1 MARDNTAHLLAFL
14 AVAKA
19 GSFTRAAAVMGISQ
33 SALSHTIRRLETDM
47 GVRLLNRTTRSVAP
61 TEAGERLV
69 QTVAPRLEAIE
80 AALAEAGESGGK
92 TIGTVRISAIEYAA
106 NTVLAPRLA
115 RLLSNYP
122 DLKFEITVS
131 YGLTDIAAERFDI
144 GIWWGDQVTKG
155 LRAVRIAPDRRMA
168 IVGAPFYLA
177 TRPAPGRPQD
187 LLAHNCITL
196 RTADGGTPHAW
207 ALKRGSRSVQVQ
219 VEGQAIF
226 NGAYQCLNAALA
238 GDGLAFLPEDMAL
251 PHIASGQ
258 LSFVL
263 EGWFPS
269 VTGLHMYYASRRPSR
284 TLSLVIDALRLP
296 HQ

>member
-1 MARDNTAHLLAFL
+1 MARDNIAHLLAFL

-19 GSFTRAAAVMGISQ
+19 GSFTRAAAVMGVSQ
-33 SALSHTIRRLETDM
+33 SALSHTIRGLETDM

-61 TEAGERLV
+61 TEAGERLL

-80 AALAEAGESGGK
+80 MALAEAGESGDK
-92 TIGTVRISAIEYAA
+92 TTGTVRISAIEYAA

-115 RLLSNYP
+115 RLLPNYP
-122 DLKFEITVS
+122 DLKVETTVS

-155 LRAVRIAPDRRMA
+155 LRAVRVAPDSRMVIA
-168 IVGAPFYLA
+168 GSPAYLA
-177 TRPAPGRPQD
+177 TRPAPGKPHD

-196 RTADGGTPHAW
+196 RAAEDGTPHAW
-207 ALKRGSRSVQVQ
+207 GLKRGRRTVQVR

-226 NGAYQCLNAALA
+226 NGVYQCLNAALA
-238 GDGLAFLPEDMAL
+238 GDGLAFLPEDLAL
-251 PHIASGQ
+251 PYITDGR

-263 EGWFPS
+263 EGWFPT
-269 VTGLHMYYASRRPSR
+269 VTGLHMYYARRRPSR
-284 TLSLVIDALRLP
+284 ALSLVVDALRLP
-296 HQ
+296 Q